1 MSRRT
6 RIVIII
12 LGIVGILGGLVAL
25 VLPRPTPQQ
34 PAAQV
39 SSKLFDT
46 SIKEAIADSITT
58 AEQPVTADDLIIIK
72 RKDSDGW
79 IFLTIIH
86 KKESPQSEVYVMT
99 YVVKVEGETV
109 RLMAFSGDSFSKE
122 SFQEEVDDRV
132 IEEANNL

>member
-12 LGIVGILGGLVAL
+12 LGIVGVLGGLVAL

-46 SIKEAIADSITT
+46 SIKEAIADSIAT

-86 KKESPQSEVYVMT
+86 KKESPQSEAYVMT

-109 RLMAFSGDSFSKE
+109 RLP
-122 SFQEEVDDRV
+122 
-132 IEEANNL
+132 